1 MKTTRYS
8 SSRQKACQPCSNAK
22 AKCDRKTEICSRC
35 ATRGLSCVYPSSTPV
50 VAQNTTNTGGKPEI
64 NVQPQPSI
72 SKNISIDTIL
82 PDLSSTASVCSLP
95 QDANVANPGNSPLDF
110 SNLEL
115 VCPIN
120 ADDINMRWM
129 RSYIPLPE
137 QIPKAYSTATVTFI
151 RRVLKSYSAV
161 AVRSRGIPPF
171 IHPLQMTVKSASPL
185 ATCLSLVRICDNLL
199 PGSDEAVAGVLMRE
213 MQYLYMQ
220 RTTYDDM
227 TLLSAFQAYLIYSMV
242 LFFQLGRVTDSFLR
256 QAVIALQELA
266 CSSSRQGLLCVAEQL
281 PTRPKWEA
289 WIVTEAK
296 RRSLYTMYLFD
307 SVLSA
312 QDGLPVYLGTELR
325 GLFAPGSKTLW
336 HAQSRQ
342 DWETVYNR
350 HLVDWAGKGFQ
361 IDELWPIT
369 AALDDAEVVQRRT
382 RMDRWLENLDEF
394 GVMIYAVTSST
405 HGD

>member
-1 MKTTRYS
+1 MKTARYS
-8 SSRQKACQPCSNAK
+8 ASRQKACQPCSSAK
-22 AKCDRKTEICSRC
+22 AKCDRKVGVCSRC
-35 ATRGLSCVYPSSTPV
+35 ATRGLACVYPSSTP
-50 VAQNTTNTGGKPEI
+50 AATQNTTEPVDEAEMDNPPSNSKPILLE
-64 NVQPQPSI
+64 SI
-72 SKNISIDTIL
+72 F
-82 PDLSSTASVCSLP
+82 PDLSSSASVSPPP
-95 QDANVANPGNSPLDF
+95 QDIDNGNPSPSITTLDF

-137 QIPKAYSTATVTFI
+137 QIPKNYSPATMAFI
-151 RRVLKSYSAV
+151 RKILKSYAAV
-161 AVRSRGIPPF
+161 AVHSRGIPPF
-171 IHPLQMTVKSASPL
+171 IHPLQMAVKSASPL

-242 LFFQLGRVTDSFLR
+242 LFFQLGRKTDSFLR

-266 CSSSRQGLLCVAEQL
+266 CSSSRQGLLCLAERI
-281 PTRPKWEA
+281 PTRPKWES

-296 RRSLYTMYLFD
+296 RRTLYTMYFFD
-307 SVLSA
+307 SVLST

-336 HAQSRQ
+336 QAKTR
-342 DWETVYNR
+342 
-350 HLVDWAGKGFQ
+350 
-361 IDELWPIT
+361 
-369 AALDDAEVVQRRT
+369 DD
-382 RMDRWLENLDEF
+382 
-394 GVMIYAVTSST
+394 
-405 HGD
+405 